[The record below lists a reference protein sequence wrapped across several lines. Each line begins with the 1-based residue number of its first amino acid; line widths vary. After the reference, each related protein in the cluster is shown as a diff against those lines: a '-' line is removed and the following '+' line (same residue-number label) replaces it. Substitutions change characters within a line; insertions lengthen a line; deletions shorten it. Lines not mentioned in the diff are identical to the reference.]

1 MLDAVTTAWESWW
14 WLCLALN
21 AIVLWLFCMALVFGS
36 SAGPLSSGGDLTS
49 LERLAQHGA
58 SIRGSEF
65 DPRRRAVSVGT
76 ETAALIERFE
86 PRTKQLWRVNR
97 GVFLPARFLALSAFL
112 VGAAQLLFTLLA
124 FVPRFPSTSWV
135 FISMSVLAVDLIC
148 GIAVLMA
155 ERRRW
160 RRRAPFELLLTRA
173 VLQAVQMTEG
183 ALTWTVARHR
193 LATIEQV
200 LNGRFERVKDRPLTA
215 TDRDSDWQR
224 RVRPWAQGLARID
237 VQLEASDG
245 RPAALLSE
253 QVESVVRAIQRPARR
268 NRDGLAAAPSPAGP
282 RLDPQA
288 RVGWTVLL
296 FVCVV
301 AIFFAGVGTLDLMLT
316 DRNQLP
322 SSEELGAALSFI
334 GPMVTTL
341 AAIFGGLA
349 WVRRRLAAP
358 R

>member
-14 WLCLALN
+14 WLCLALD
-21 AIVLWLFCMALVFGS
+21 ATVLWLFCMALVFGA
-36 SAGPLSSGGDLTS
+36 SAGPLSSDGELTS

-58 SIRGSEF
+58 RVRGSEF
-65 DPRRRAVSVGT
+65 DPRRRAVSVGA

-124 FVPRFPSTSWV
+124 FLPRFPSTSWV
-135 FISMSVLAVDLIC
+135 FISVSVLAVDLIC

-173 VLQAVQMTEG
+173 VLQAIQTTG
-183 ALTWTVARHR
+183 SALTWTVARDR

-200 LNGRFERVKDRPLTA
+200 LNERFERVRDRPLTA
-215 TDRDSDWQR
+215 PGRDLEWHR
-224 RVRPWAQGLARID
+224 RVRPWAEGLAKID
-237 VQLEASDG
+237 LQLQAPDE
-245 RPAALLSE
+245 RPADILSA
-253 QVESVVRAIQRPARR
+253 QVENVVRAIQRPARR
-268 NRDGLAAAPSPAGP
+268 TRDGSVAAPPGASP

-288 RVGWTVLL
+288 RLGWTILIFVSVL
-296 FVCVV
+296 
-301 AIFFAGVGTLDLMLT
+301 AAFFAGLGTLELLLT

-322 SSEELGAALSFI
+322 SAEDLSAALSFI